1 MKKDVMIDAIT
12 GIDEK
17 YLIEYTQ
24 YETKLE
30 ILRSRKKNRNRSLIV
45 CAACLA
51 LAFCMLLVTLPLSFI
66 VLGSKPVQEFGSEVI
81 DELLFPLD
89 QQPQQPDDPDEPI
102 SPTTPLYEDLMINW
116 IEWEFTEEAFIALI
130 ADNTDDTASIE
141 TDGLYDD
148 VSAGGNYVAEFTNW
162 AIDPARKPGD
172 ADLVKTEF
180 GYHFM
185 YFVEA
190 SGDTTWE
197 SEVRSTLA
205 SNDYNALVDGIYE
218 DVEEKLESND
228 TFLKFFADR
237 LEKTIST
244 RF

>member
-1 MKKDVMIDAIT
+1 M
-12 GIDEK
+12 
-17 YLIEYTQ
+17 
-24 YETKLE
+24 
-30 ILRSRKKNRNRSLIV
+30 S
-45 CAACLA
+45 
-51 LAFCMLLVTLPLSFI
+51 
-66 VLGSKPVQEFGSEVI
+66 
-81 DELLFPLD
+81 
-89 QQPQQPDDPDEPI
+89 QP
-102 SPTTPLYEDLMINW
+102 
-116 IEWEFTEEAFIALI
+116 AFIALI

-148 VSAGGNYVAEFTNW
+148 VAAGGNYVAEFTNW

-172 ADLVKTEF
+172 TGLVKTEF

-190 SGDTTWE
+190 SSDTAWE

-218 DVEEKLESND
+218 DVEENLQSND
-228 TFLKFFADR
+228 FFLNFFADR

-244 RF
+244 RY